1 MPDRSQSF
9 LSPCCDG
16 ASQRDSGAL
25 KAADRFLSRNT
36 YPDTFQIIICQVHF
50 CMKNPA
56 CLRRRDFGGSW
67 WIRTTEALRSRFTVC
82 PHWPLGKAPLFS
94 FLAARASHLRVL
106 VYYSKGIRKLQ
117 AFLKNFFFVVS
128 SFAKLHAN
136 FFEISAWIRFFAMR
150 QVLPNTW
157 PKGLDL
163 E

>member
-1 MPDRSQSF
+1 MH
-9 LSPCCDG
+9 SPCILSDG
-16 ASQRDSGAL
+16 GRSALPWGETSVFFSIPRNRGARQ
-25 KAADRFLSRNT
+25 KE
-36 YPDTFQIIICQVHF
+36 
-50 CMKNPA
+50 NPERLHA
-56 CLRRRDFGGSW
+56 QDFGGSW